1 MPRLLTRLPPLLL
14 PLLLATLPV
23 QAENADGPVTYIPL
37 DPPLVLN
44 LTGGRGTHFMQLSAQ
59 LAVGS
64 PADAELVKTHMPV
77 LRNAMILYLSGRDVE
92 TARSTRER
100 EVWRQELQAEI
111 QAVLA
116 ELTGREPVR
125 GLYFTG
131 FVIQ

>member
-1 MPRLLTRLPPLLL
+1 MPRLLTLLL
-14 PLLLATLPV
+14 LQLLAMPPV
-23 QAENADGPVTYIPL
+23 LAEDAAGPVTYIPL

-59 LAVGS
+59 LAVGTA
-64 PADAELVKTHMPV
+64 ADAELVKTHMPV
-77 LRNAMILYLSGRDVE
+77 LRNTMILYLSGRDVE

-111 QAVLA
+111 QAALA